1 MCRLLTTVIFHIK
14 GLLLLFINLLLLFT
28 IIIIGISIIIV
39 YGVAQKVENTI
50 WLSTWRFGSL
60 HIYAVVVICNSR
72 LQIIMTNTLNMLPE
86 TVDNFAW
93 PVNCEA
99 VVVTCTDSAGL
110 AIPNNGPAGV
120 VLSLRTAQN
129 VLSPCLPA
137 RWGSVTWC
145 TDDDTAVVI
154 DCLWLSIGHC
164 HHAVVCYSYYHVLC
178 CVLYSSQ
185 YHASVIH
192 HSFHCDRCRRNATV
206 FLWLI
211 C

>member
-99 VVVTCTDSAGL
+99 VVVIVQIVQDSPFLTMDLLESCFPYAL
-110 AIPNNGPAGV
+110 
-120 VLSLRTAQN
+120 LRTSYHHVYRHAE
-129 VLSPCLPA
+129 A
-137 RWGSVTWC
+137 
-145 TDDDTAVVI
+145 
-154 DCLWLSIGHC
+154 LWRGELTMT
-164 HHAVVCYSYYHVLC
+164 L
-178 CVLYSSQ
+178 L
-185 YHASVIH
+185 
-192 HSFHCDRCRRNATV
+192 
-206 FLWLI
+206 
-211 C
+211 